1 MKIRPLYE
9 CKLYLGSVDYI
20 THQSYSQEE
29 VELFCGKI
37 QEGYKVVVPIR
48 ITPTTFVSETDYQEK
63 GWEIGAIDYPKLN
76 LSRKQ
81 IREFIIHLGKHLILE
96 FHQRTI
102 CVIESP
108 YLWRRGKITMLEY
121 QYG

>member
-9 CKLYLGSVDYI
+9 CKLYLVSVDYI

-48 ITPTTFVSETDYQEK
+48 ITPTTFVSETNYQEK
-63 GWEIGAIDYPKLN
+63 GWEIGVIDYPRLN

-81 IREFIIHLGKHLILE
+81 IREFMIHLGKHLIQE